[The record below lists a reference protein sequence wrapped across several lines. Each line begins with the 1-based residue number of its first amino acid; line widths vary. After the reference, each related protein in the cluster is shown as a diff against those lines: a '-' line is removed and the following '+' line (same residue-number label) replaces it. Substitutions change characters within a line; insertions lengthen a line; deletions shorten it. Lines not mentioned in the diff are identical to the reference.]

1 MRVGVVPFREKKG
14 RFQICLISSLSKP
27 KCMTFPKGLTK
38 KMKVG
43 KSRLCA
49 KCMKKLD
56 WWARSSC
63 VVCRC
68 CYRHGNAR
76 MNPAFCSGAKLMM
89 CSNHG
94 LKRNCAAGS
103 GTLSVMTWISSL
115 TRNASKI
122 YHELIELGLD
132 QDDAAL
138 DDENYLRQ
146 KLMSDSPGARLIA

>member
-38 KMKVG
+38 KNEGWEIAALREMHEEAGLMGTIILRRLPLLLSSRKRPDESCVLFWCKIDDVL
-43 KSRLCA
+43 KSWPE
-49 KCMKKLD
+49 KKLR
-56 WWARSSC
+56 ARIWHT
-63 VVCRC
+63 VGDDMDFR
-68 CYRHGNAR
+68 
-76 MNPAFCSGAKLMM
+76 
-89 CSNHG
+89 
-94 LKRNCAAGS
+94 
-103 GTLSVMTWISSL
+103 L

-138 DDENYLRQ
+138 DGKNYLRQ